1 MWVWF
6 LMMVRFTLYNVKN
19 DCHNISKILLKEAV
33 MTHYHNI
40 YIYLSDMNEC
50 AMNPEICQNGACE
63 NLDGSY
69 RCICNPGY
77 RVDQSGKRCL
87 GI

>member
-1 MWVWF
+1 
-6 LMMVRFTLYNVKN
+6 MVRYAKNNVKN
-19 DCHNISKILLKEAV
+19 DSYNITKILLKVAV

-40 YIYLSDMNEC
+40 CLYLADMNEC

>member
-1 MWVWF
+1 
-6 LMMVRFTLYNVKN
+6 
-19 DCHNISKILLKEAV
+19 
-33 MTHYHNI
+33 
-40 YIYLSDMNEC
+40 MNEC

-77 RVDQSGKRCL
+77 RADQSGKRCL
-87 GI
+87 GIYVVAIYVLKLSIHQ

>member
-1 MWVWF
+1 
-6 LMMVRFTLYNVKN
+6 
-19 DCHNISKILLKEAV
+19 

-40 YIYLSDMNEC
+40 CLYLADMNEC

-77 RVDQSGKRCL
+77 RADQSGKRCL
-87 GI
+87 GIYVVAIYVLKLSIHQ

>member
-1 MWVWF
+1 
-6 LMMVRFTLYNVKN
+6 MMVRFTLYNVKN

-33 MTHYHNI
+33 MTHYHD
-40 YIYLSDMNEC
+40 IYLSDMNEC